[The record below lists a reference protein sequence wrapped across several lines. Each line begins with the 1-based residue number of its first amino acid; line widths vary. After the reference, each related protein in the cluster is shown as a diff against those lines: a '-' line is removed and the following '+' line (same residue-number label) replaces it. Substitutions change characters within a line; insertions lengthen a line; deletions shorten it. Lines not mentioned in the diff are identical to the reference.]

1 MFDFLQIVWSVV
13 LIVIFFGGSI
23 FVHELGHYLAA
34 RRRGLK
40 VERFAIGFGPKIWST
55 MRDGVEWCVCLFPLG
70 GYVAL
75 PQLAHLEGLEG
86 EYEKEEQPLKPISYT
101 DTLVVAVMGV
111 VFNMIFA
118 FALGCLLWVVGKPS
132 TASEQTTTIG
142 AVLPTMTLGEDETVP
157 GPAFSAGLLEGDKI
171 LSIDGEHVRN
181 WKDIKQFIVTG
192 VGRDTDRKPLIS
204 IEIERNGAT
213 QLIKASPLLYGPE
226 NLRSLAI
233 LPAEELYVGQVFKN
247 SPAQKAGVERG
258 DQIIAINGEEI
269 STYYEFSNLVGQD
282 AGAPLE
288 LQLKRGEEL
297 ISYTIAPQEVI
308 VNKEGEQKAMLG
320 FGLAPKIITIH
331 QDPITQ
337 IVDAAAL
344 AWRTLSSLVNPN
356 SDIGINHLSGPP
368 GIAWII
374 HRLSYDIRQV
384 ISFIL
389 IINVNLAILNM
400 LPLPVLD
407 GGQIVIATINRLRRK
422 PISVNLIAT
431 MQNIFTIFLL
441 GVMVYVIFFA
451 DIPRVKRDWDQE
463 RMTLKAAEEMIEP
476 IFK

>member
-55 MRDGVEWCVCLFPLG
+55 MRDGVEWCICLFPLG

-86 EYEKEEQPLKPISYT
+86 EYEKEEKPLKPISYP
-101 DTLVVAVMGV
+101 DTLIVAVMGV

-118 FALGCLLWVVGKPS
+118 FALGCLLWVTGKPS
-132 TASEQTTTIG
+132 TVSEQTTTIG
-142 AVLPTMTLGEDETVP
+142 AVLQSVTLADESTVEVP
-157 GPAFSAGLLEGDKI
+157 GFAAGLQEGDKI
-171 LSIDGEHVRN
+171 LAIDGENVRN
-181 WKDIKQFIVTG
+181 WRDIKQFIVTG
-192 VGRDTDRKPLIS
+192 VGRDADRNPLTTIQ
-204 IEIERNGAT
+204 IDRNGQALT
-213 QLIKASPLLYGPE
+213 LEVSPILYGAE
-226 NLRSLAI
+226 NLRSLGI
-233 LPAEELYVGQVFKN
+233 LPAEELYIGQIFKN
-247 SPAQKAGVERG
+247 SPAQKAGVQRG
-258 DQIIAINGEEI
+258 DQIVAINGDEI
-269 STYYEFSNLVGQD
+269 STFYEFGQLTKNNGTTPVD
-282 AGAPLE
+282 LT
-288 LQLKRGEEL
+288 LRRDGEQ
-297 ISYTIAPQEVI
+297 ITYNIAPQEVI
-308 VNKEGEQKAMLG
+308 IDKEGTIQPMLG
-320 FGLAPKIITIH
+320 FGLAPKLITIH

-356 SDIGINHLSGPP
+356 SDIGLNHLSGPP

-374 HRLSYDIRQV
+374 HRLSFDIRQV
-384 ISFIL
+384 LSFIL

-407 GGQIVIATINRLRRK
+407 GGQIVIATINRLRKK
-422 PISVNLIAT
+422 PISVNFIAT

-463 RMTLKAAEEMIEP
+463 QMTLKAAQERIDP
-476 IFK
+476 VFK